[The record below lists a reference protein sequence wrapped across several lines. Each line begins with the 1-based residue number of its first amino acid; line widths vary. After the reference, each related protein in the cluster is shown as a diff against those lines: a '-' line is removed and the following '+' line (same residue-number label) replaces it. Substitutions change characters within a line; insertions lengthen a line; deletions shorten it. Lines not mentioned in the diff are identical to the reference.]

1 MNAQKLRAVF
11 RLFTLEIL
19 LTLAVFAGALTGFLY
34 LAHLVFVAGSSR
46 LDQAVFHWVAGWVT
60 PGLTRL
66 MEFFSLLASTG
77 FLVTANLLLTLY
89 FLFIRRHRWYAMKIP
104 AIALTNTAVLF
115 LLKSA
120 FRRPRPLLPL
130 LYSAEGFS
138 FPSGH
143 SMSGCCFYGLLL
155 YILWQQR
162 VPAAVKWLATF
173 VVVVLIVCIGLS
185 RIYLRVHYVSDVLAG
200 FSMGL
205 AWLVFSLWLLNRLER
220 GSSRQ

>member
-1 MNAQKLRAVF
+1 
-11 RLFTLEIL
+11 
-19 LTLAVFAGALTGFLY
+19 
-34 LAHLVFVAGSSR
+34 
-46 LDQAVFHWVAGWVT
+46 
-60 PGLTRL
+60 
-66 MEFFSLLASTG
+66 
-77 FLVTANLLLTLY
+77 
-89 FLFIRRHRWYAMKIP
+89 
-104 AIALTNTAVLF
+104 
-115 LLKSA
+115 
-120 FRRPRPLLPL
+120 
-130 LYSAEGFS
+130 
-138 FPSGH
+138 
-143 SMSGCCFYGLLL
+143 LLL